1 MKYPL
6 EKSRGFSFVS
16 KDINW
21 IKTMHLTVTNLRD
34 YANIIEELQ
43 MDNFEVSSFD
53 GKILYL
59 TKNVDEATAD
69 EIAKELYKSVDVVLN
84 NVSDFKKG
92 TKANRYSFHGRSD
105 HGSYDFVADIEP
117 SQQCVNITMTIH
129 N

>member
-1 MKYPL
+1 MKCPL
-6 EKSRGFSFVS
+6 EKSKGFSFVS
-16 KDINW
+16 KGVNW
-21 IKTMHLTVTNLRD
+21 INTMHLTVTNLRD

-59 TKNVDEATAD
+59 TKSVDEATAD
-69 EIAKELYKSVDVVLN
+69 EIAKELYKSVDAVLN

-92 TKANRYSFHGRSD
+92 TKANRYSFHGRSNY
-105 HGSYDFVADIEP
+105 GSYDFVADIE
-117 SQQCVNITMTIH
+117 SNQRHVNITMTIH

>member
-1 MKYPL
+1 
-6 EKSRGFSFVS
+6 
-16 KDINW
+16 
-21 IKTMHLTVTNLRD
+21 MHLTVTNLRD

-43 MDNFEVSSFD
+43 MDNFEVSGFD

-59 TKNVDEATAD
+59 TKSVDEATAE
-69 EIAKELYKSVDVVLN
+69 EIAKELYKSVDVALD

-92 TKANRYSFHGRSD
+92 SKSNRYSFHGRSE

-117 SQQCVNITMTIH
+117 KQQHVEIIMTIH